1 MEKRFL
7 IIVIFIFSLQ
17 FLFANGDNSNIAK
30 IETTPIKTHLK
41 ELQNNV
47 GNTTYPLTIIVEFSK
62 NENTL
67 QEINEFQVSTSLK
80 NNPNNNFFS
89 FLKITEGIYSSSFSQ
104 YTAASYNFFIKYRK
118 ADIIFPF
125 HYFW

>member
-1 MEKRFL
+1 M
-7 IIVIFIFSLQ
+7 Q
-17 FLFANGDNSNIAK
+17 FLFAYGINLNITK
-30 IETTPIKTHLK
+30 IETSPNQTHLK
-41 ELQNNV
+41 RIQYNIDNEIDSF
-47 GNTTYPLTIIVEFSK
+47 PIIVAFSK

-80 NNPNNNFFS
+80 NNPNTNFSS
-89 FLKITEGIYSSSFSQ
+89 FLKLTEGIYSSSFSQ
-104 YTAASYNFFIKYRK
+104 YIAASYNFLIKYRK

>member
-1 MEKRFL
+1 M
-7 IIVIFIFSLQ
+7 Q